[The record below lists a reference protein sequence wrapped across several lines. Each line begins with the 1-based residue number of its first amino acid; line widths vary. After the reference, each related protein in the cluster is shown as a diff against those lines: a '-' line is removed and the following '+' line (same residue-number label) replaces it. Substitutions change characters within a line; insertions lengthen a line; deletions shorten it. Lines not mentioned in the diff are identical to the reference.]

1 MSVEERSIGS
11 SRCPLCGGDNT
22 CANQSVKKDSEAC
35 WCSDPAIKF
44 PRELLAKVPSGMQGK
59 ACICKACVLKFWQET
74 EVKRVDS

>member
-22 CANQSVKKDSEAC
+22 CANQSVKKDSEVC

-44 PRELLAKVPSGMQGK
+44 PKELLAKVPPEMQRK
-59 ACICKACVLKFWQET
+59 ACICKACVLKFLQET
-74 EVKRVDS
+74 GVERVGS